1 MAKWDMSIFTNS
13 LPVSALSHV
22 NSCFLGLDL
31 LSSMMTKLSPFSPV
45 SVLSRRE
52 MPTASLAHGGDRV
65 DAGVPTWTGC
75 VVGSRA
81 AVEADLDLT

>member
-1 MAKWDMSIFTNS
+1 MGIFTNS

-31 LSSMMTKLSPFSPV
+31 LSSMTTKVSPFSPV

-65 DAGVPTWTGC
+65 DAVCQPGQRGPC
-75 VVGSRA
+75 EGSRA
-81 AVEADLDLT
+81 GVEADLDLT

>member
-1 MAKWDMSIFTNS
+1 MGIFTNS

-31 LSSMMTKLSPFSPV
+31 LSSMTTKLSPFSPM

-65 DAGVPTWTGC
+65 DAGVPTGTSGTLP

-81 AVEADLDLT
+81 GVEADLDLT